1 MFNYLF
7 KLIILFF
14 FDLMMKQIGYI
25 FYVLIITLIALELV
39 LHIYNPIPFRLKGD
53 KIVLP
58 IHQQYSFTNDY
69 PDYESLIIHNKNSLG
84 YRGEEMPADSSYT
97 KVIVVGGSTTEC
109 FFVTENKAWPQV
121 FQQETRRINPK
132 FWVNN
137 AGLNG
142 HSTFGHLILLKDII
156 VKQKPDYVYFL
167 VGVND
172 MDRSDLNDSDGR
184 YLKGTSVNMGK
195 NSWFKNAFLTLSNN
209 SEVFNLIYNISK
221 AVKARNQKIF
231 VDQKVILKK
240 SDTLVLSSGDS
251 TRVLDPQRKLIPAY
265 QQRIQSLIDVCL
277 QHKITPVFIT
287 QPLLYGEGIDPK
299 TGIDL
304 ATHRVSEVMNGGL
317 LWKKLEL
324 YNEATRKTCLANKV
338 GLIDLAYLLPKNSAY
353 FFDEMHYSNEGSI
366 QVGKIISEQSRK
378 ILKFK

>member
-1 MFNYLF
+1 
-7 KLIILFF
+7 
-14 FDLMMKQIGYI
+14 MKQIGYFLYVVI
-25 FYVLIITLIALELV
+25 FTLIALEIV

-58 IHQQYSFTNDY
+58 IHQQYSFTNEY
-69 PDYESLIIHNKNSLG
+69 PDYDSLIIHKKNSLG
-84 YRGEEMPADSSYT
+84 YRGEEMPSDSSYT

-121 FQQETRRINPK
+121 FQQETRRANPK

-172 MDRSDLNDSDGR
+172 MDRSDLNDFDGR
-184 YLKGTSVNMGK
+184 YLKGTSVNMEK

-209 SEVFNLIYNISK
+209 SEVFNLIYNVSK
-221 AVKARNQKIF
+221 AIKARNQKIF

-240 SDTLVLSSGDS
+240 SDTLALSPTASKN
-251 TRVLDPQRKLIPAY
+251 VLDAQKKLVPAY

-277 QHKITPVFIT
+277 QHKIKPVFLT

-304 ATHRVSEVMNGGL
+304 ATHRVSEQMNGEL
-317 LWKKLEL
+317 YWKKLEL

-338 GLIDLAYLLPKNSAY
+338 DLIDLAYLLPKNSAY
-353 FFDEMHYSNEGSI
+353 FFDEMHFSNEGSI
-366 QVGKIISEQSRK
+366 QVGKIISAQSQK

>member
-1 MFNYLF
+1 
-7 KLIILFF
+7 
-14 FDLMMKQIGYI
+14 MKQIGYFIYVVI
-25 FYVLIITLIALELV
+25 FTLIALELV
-39 LHIYNPIPFRLKGD
+39 LHIYNPLPFRLKGD

-58 IHQQYSFTNDY
+58 IHQQYSFTNEY
-69 PDYESLIIHNKNSLG
+69 PDYDSLIIHNKNSLG
-84 YRGEEMPADSSYT
+84 YRGEEMPKDSSCT

-121 FQQETRRINPK
+121 FQQETRRIKPK

-156 VKQKPDYVYFL
+156 VKQNPDYVYFL

-172 MDRSDLNDSDGR
+172 MDRSDLNGFDGR
-184 YLKGTSVNMGK
+184 YLKGSTVNLEK

-209 SEVFNLIYNISK
+209 SELFNLIYNVSK

-240 SDTLVLSSGDS
+240 SDTLVLSSMEENK
-251 TRVLDPQRKLIPAY
+251 VLVPQKKLVLAY

-277 QHKITPVFIT
+277 QHKITPVFLT
-287 QPLLYGEGIDPK
+287 QPLLFGEGVDPK

-304 ATHRVSEVMNGGL
+304 ATHRVYEHMNGSL
-317 LWKKLEL
+317 YWKKLEL
-324 YNEATRKTCLANKV
+324 YNEATRKTCLSNKV

-353 FFDEMHYSNEGSI
+353 FFDEMHFSNEGSI
-366 QVGKIISEQSRK
+366 QVGKIIATQSQK